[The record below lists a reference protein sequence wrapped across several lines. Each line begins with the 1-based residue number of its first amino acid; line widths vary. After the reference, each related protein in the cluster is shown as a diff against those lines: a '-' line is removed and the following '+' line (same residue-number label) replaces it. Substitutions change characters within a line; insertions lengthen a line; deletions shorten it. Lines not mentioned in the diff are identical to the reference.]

1 MLPVTTSW
9 RSKYF
14 PPAALQQHFSN
25 IFACG
30 AQQTLTEIFF
40 ACGASLLL
48 KYFSPAA
55 RNKHLPKY
63 FSPAALQQFS
73 NIFRLRRATN
83 TYRNILRLR
92 RFTSSQVFFVCGAT
106 TLLKYFSP
114 AAYNHLS
121 IKYFRLWH
129 TINTNLNYF
138 SNLKYFSPAA
148 LQHTYQIFFNTA
160 PPLPPSPNFE
170 RHW

>member
-1 MLPVTTSW
+1 MVSLPG
-9 RSKYF
+9 KYYLSQL
-14 PPAALQQHFSN
+14 PDGQN
-25 IFACG
+25 IFRLRRFNNTS
-30 AQQTLTEIFF
+30 QI
-40 ACGASLLL
+40 
-48 KYFSPAA
+48 FSPAA